1 MKKRL
6 LSFVLAVLMI
16 ASLLPATALAAD
28 IVDSGTCGAEGDGSN
43 LTWTLD
49 SEGVLTISGNGDMN
63 GYGFLSAPWHYSSEV
78 KSAVIADGVTS
89 IGNEAFYHCTSLTSV
104 TIPDSVTSI
113 GDRVF
118 SYCTSLTGIWVA
130 EGNSHYSSDA
140 SGVLF
145 NKDKTTLVQCP
156 GAFAA
161 YTIPDSVTSI
171 GRYAFYGCTS
181 LTSVT
186 IPGSVTSIGVYAFDS
201 CASLISVTIP
211 DGVTS
216 IGDSAFDYCTSLTSV
231 TIPGSV
237 TSIGDSV
244 FYHCTSLASVTIPD
258 SVTSIGRYAFAYCKS
273 LTSVAI
279 PDGVTSIGEKA
290 FSQCTSLTSVAIPD
304 SVTSIGERAFY
315 ECTSL
320 TSVTIP
326 DSVTSI
332 GDSVFYHCTSLTSVT
347 IPDSVT
353 SIGDYAFSGCTSLTS
368 VTIPDSVTSIG
379 EGTFED
385 CTSLTSVTIPD
396 SETSIG
402 DYAFSY
408 CTSLTSVTI
417 PDGVT
422 SIGCAAFRFCTSL
435 ISMTIPDSVTSIVDG
450 FFLGCKS
457 LTSVTIP
464 NSVTSIGNGAFQLCT
479 SLTSVTIPNSV
490 TSIGES
496 AFDNCTSLTSVTIP
510 DSVTSIGDWAFGS
523 CTSLTSVT
531 IPDSVT
537 SIGRYAF
544 AYCTSLTSVAI
555 PDSVTS
561 IGEYA
566 FDDCKS
572 LTDVYYAGSEAQ
584 WKAIAI
590 SPNGN
595 DDLLTANIHYYSVDP
610 GAYSSIYGADAKTRA
625 LTVYG
630 NKNDSATV
638 ETNYQA
644 LPGVEASGGAD
655 KRTTSKDGKVTLQ
668 NDGSSVTFHK
678 DGYVDRTLSAAALNV
693 SADVYLQKTSDYPV
707 INAVWLNDVND
718 VMNTRYPMNLVQS
731 KRYKVEAEISWGSSS
746 AKRVILYQG
755 DKSYDITAG
764 ASSLVLSDRFDLSK
778 DLYIAATDQKNHTTV
793 KKLKLESG
801 SAATVAL
808 DGAKVDFGDSLKFT
822 LPDSIP
828 VIGGDSLKLGLYNKV
843 PVKVVVDKGKVYVA
857 IGYQVDADEDGVKS
871 FANSAKKLRDNMAK
885 AKTTAQKCKTMQDAQ
900 KELGGKA
907 ATVSG
912 SWGFDA
918 GFTVMGFAEGW
929 CDDDAKIHLTDG
941 GITLGANLGVDYSYP
956 FAIGPV
962 PCYAEVGFTAD
973 FQAQLNLLM
982 NADAKKFM
990 PSGTLKG
997 DIALDIGAGA
1007 GVKKMFTFGG
1017 GAEGKLSPTMNFDA
1031 ANQMTSADAK
1041 FSLAGYLK
1049 VTALDFT
1056 YKHPFDPWVDKLI
1069 WQYPDPADSADLMSA
1084 DGQPNFIDQI
1094 YNAANYTAPDLSYL
1108 EKGSEFF
1115 GAKKPGLFKRLFAPA
1130 EFLSETENPVFL
1142 SNAYEQAQPELV
1154 TWDDGTM
1161 LAVWKGYDSK
1171 YSGLNALALYY
1182 SYYDGSKWSTPAI
1195 LEQDGTLDGAFT
1207 LQKINGSAYVLW
1219 QDAGE
1224 SVSDDITLDEL
1235 SQKMGLNAA
1244 PFNAAQQTFSV
1255 QTVAAASGAVSMM
1268 PTLCGDAEH
1277 LTAVWAT
1284 NTEGDVFG
1292 QNSANAICTST
1303 YSNGSWSAAET
1314 SCSGLNSIDSLAAAY
1329 DESGTLQIAYSVDV
1343 DGDPKTI
1350 DDMEVYRN
1358 GTALTDNGSVDSG
1371 VVYRNGT
1378 LYWFSN
1384 GALMAEGK
1392 TVVSADHGLMTDRY
1406 RIVDEN
1412 GVKAVLFTQ
1421 NSGLYAS
1428 LYGIFYDSDSGE
1440 WGQPVALT
1448 DGSDFVTS
1456 FSAGVAKDGKLKI
1469 MANRQ
1474 QVTGTSSDE
1483 NPYGESSL
1491 QLLEIAPGCQLKITD
1506 TYYDGGNYLAGE
1518 DLPVTLTVT
1527 NAGQAA
1533 ANGVKVQFY
1542 DGSKLLYE
1550 QTFDGALQAGAIT
1563 TMTATPAFD
1572 KAEQD
1577 KALTVK
1583 VIPADAEND
1592 SAQGGS
1598 TMITLHQNDLTVEY
1612 ISWGLNENGKVMVY
1626 ADVVNRGYSTSK
1638 GVTVSLRKGAVD
1650 GDVVDSVALDTLGT
1664 LGLQHVS
1671 FETDGTDGDL
1681 FYITLDGKAADDN
1694 GANDADFVV
1703 IRKEKAN
1710 ACQHNY
1716 EQTTIAAECERP
1728 GYIIM
1733 TCSSCGDSYV
1743 QKTLAEL
1750 GHDYLNGTCT
1760 RCGQKEG
1767 ETPHKHSY
1775 KDIVTAPTC
1784 TEKGYT
1790 THTCACGDSYVD
1802 TYVDALGHAWDNG
1815 KVTKEPTET
1824 ETGVKTFTCTRC
1836 SETKTEVIPPLSHK
1850 HSYDAVVTAPTCTEK
1865 GYTTHT
1871 CACGDSYVDTYVDAL
1886 GHAWDNGKV
1895 TKEPTA
1901 TETGVRTYT
1910 CTRCHETKTESI
1922 PVVSVDVTQMFSD
1935 VTKNWAY
1942 PGIQYCVTHGIMG
1955 GMGDGTFAPTGTT
1968 TRAQIVQILYNLEGT
1983 PAVSGTTPF
1992 TDLTANWYKPAILW
2006 AYQNNVVAGTSPTT
2020 FAPDQPVTREQIAV
2034 ILTQYMFHVL
2044 KMERTWTPAD
2054 LSTFPDGANVSS
2066 WAKEAMQDAVA
2077 LGLINGTKA
2086 SDGVVYLDPQGSA
2099 ARQQVAT
2106 ILMNFC
2112 QNVKK

>member
-16 ASLLPATALAAD
+16 ASLLPVTALAAD

-49 SEGVLTISGNGDMN
+49 SDGTLTISGSGDMYD
-63 GYGFLSAPWHYSSEV
+63 YGFLSAPWYGSRSRV
-78 KSAVIADGVTS
+78 KSAVIAEGVTS
-89 IGNEAFYHCTSLTSV
+89 IGRYAFDGCTSLTSV

-113 GDRVF
+113 GIVAFRDCKSLTSVTIPDSVTSIGNGAFRGCTSLASVTIPDSVTSIGAWTF
-118 SYCTSLTGIWVA
+118 CDCISLTNVTIPDSVTSIGDWAFMDCSSLTSVTIPDSVTSIGEQAFAYCTSLTSVTIPDSVTSIGWYAFDGCTSLTSVTIPDSVTSIGGCAFRYCTSLTGIWVA

-140 SGVLF
+140 SGVLL
-145 NKDKTTLVQCP
+145 DKNMTDLIQCP
-156 GAFAA
+156 GRFFGA
-161 YTIPDSVTSI
+161 YTIPDSVASIGAYAFSDCTSLTSVTIPTSVTSI
-171 GRYAFYGCTS
+171 GRSAFDGCTS

-186 IPGSVTSIGVYAFDS
+186 IP
-201 CASLISVTIP
+201 
-211 DGVTS
+211 
-216 IGDSAFDYCTSLTSV
+216 
-231 TIPGSV
+231 
-237 TSIGDSV
+237 
-244 FYHCTSLASVTIPD
+244 D
-258 SVTSIGRYAFAYCKS
+258 SVTSIDGSAF
-273 LTSVAI
+273 
-279 PDGVTSIGEKA
+279 EK
-290 FSQCTSLTSVAIPD
+290 
-304 SVTSIGERAFY
+304 
-315 ECTSL
+315 CTSL

-332 GDSVFYHCTSLTSVT
+332 GVGAFEDCTSLTSVT

-353 SIGDYAFSGCTSLTS
+353 SIGW
-368 VTIPDSVTSIG
+368 
-379 EGTFED
+379 
-385 CTSLTSVTIPD
+385 
-396 SETSIG
+396 
-402 DYAFSY
+402 
-408 CTSLTSVTI
+408 
-417 PDGVT
+417 
-422 SIGCAAFRFCTSL
+422 
-435 ISMTIPDSVTSIVDG
+435 
-450 FFLGCKS
+450 
-457 LTSVTIP
+457 
-464 NSVTSIGNGAFQLCT
+464 
-479 SLTSVTIPNSV
+479 
-490 TSIGES
+490 S
-496 AFDNCTSLTSVTIP
+496 AFDRCT
-510 DSVTSIGDWAFGS
+510 
-523 CTSLTSVT
+523 
-531 IPDSVT
+531 
-537 SIGRYAF
+537 
-544 AYCTSLTSVAI
+544 
-555 PDSVTS
+555 
-561 IGEYA
+561 
-566 FDDCKS
+566 S

-584 WKAIAI
+584 WKAISI
-590 SPNGN
+590 SSYGN
-595 DDLLTANIHYYSVDP
+595 DDLLNANIHYYSVDP
-610 GAYSSIYGADAKTRA
+610 GAYSSIYGADAQTRA

-630 NKNDSATV
+630 NKNDSAKI

-655 KRTTSKDGKVTLQ
+655 KRTTGADGKVTLQ
-668 NDGSSVTFHK
+668 NDGGSVTFHK
-678 DGYVDRTLSAAALNV
+678 DGYVDRTLSAAALKV

-755 DKSYDITAG
+755 DKSCDITAG

-801 SAATVAL
+801 SAATAAL
-808 DGAKVDFGDSLKFT
+808 DGAKIDFGDSLKFT

-828 VIGGDSLKLGLYNKV
+828 VIGGDSLKLGLYSEV
-843 PVKVVVDKGKVYVA
+843 PVKAVVDKGKVYVA
-857 IGYQVDADEDGVKS
+857 IGYQVAADEDGVKS

-885 AKTTAQKCKTMQDAQ
+885 AKTAAKKCKTMLDAQ

-929 CDDDAKIHLTDG
+929 YDDDAKIHWTDG
-941 GITLGANLGVDYSYP
+941 GITLGANVGVDYSYP

-1007 GVKKMFTFGG
+1007 GVKKVLTAGG

-1031 ANQMTSADAK
+1031 ANQITSADAK

-1049 VTALDFT
+1049 VTAFGLT
-1056 YKHPFDPWVDKLI
+1056 YKHNFDPWVDKLI

-1195 LEQDGTLDGAFT
+1195 LEQDGTLDGAFM

-1235 SQKMGLNAA
+1235 LQKMGLNAA
-1244 PFNAAQQTFSV
+1244 LFNAAQQTFSV
-1255 QTVAAASGAVSMM
+1255 QTVAAASGAVSML
-1268 PTLCGDAEH
+1268 PTICGDAEH
-1277 LTAVWAT
+1277 LTAVWAS
-1284 NTEGDVFG
+1284 NTVGDVFG

-1314 SCSGLNSIDSLAAAY
+1314 SYSGLNSIDSLAAAY

-1533 ANGVKVQFY
+1533 SNGVKVQFY

-1577 KALTVK
+1577 RALTVK

-1598 TMITLHQNDLTVEY
+1598 TTITLHQNDLTVEY

-1638 GVTVSLRKGAVD
+1638 GVTVSLRKSAVD

-1850 HSYDAVVTAPTCTEK
+1850 HSYDAVVTAPTCTAK

-1871 CACGDSYVDTYVDAL
+1871 CSCGDSYVDTYVDAL
-1886 GHAWDNGKV
+1886 GHAWGNGKV
-1895 TKEPTA
+1895 TKEPTE
-1901 TETGVRTYT
+1901 TETGTKTFT
-1910 CTRCHETKTESI
+1910 CTRCSATKTETI
-1922 PVVSVDVTQMFSD
+1922 PATGSVDVTQMFTD

-2020 FAPDQPVTREQIAV
+2020 FDPDQPVTREQIAV

-2054 LSTFPDGANVSS
+2054 LSTFPDGTQVSS

-2086 SDGVVYLDPQGSA
+2086 PDGKVYLDPQGSA